1 MKRLFEAALAAI
13 AIMMMQACATST
25 APTFSDRLAEAD
37 AALADGDYER
47 AQRMANEMLGVAMTA
62 DSDAVGDSDAAHL
75 GLLFMKLSE
84 KQHED
89 ENVADATQCIRRAF
103 RLSDDS
109 LKAFFAALPLED
121 TPRFVLLRRI
131 GLSIDNPVEQISETD
146 SVVELDSIH

>member
-1 MKRLFEAALAAI
+1 MKGLFAAALAAI
-13 AIMMMQACATST
+13 AIIVMQACSTSA
-25 APTFSDRLAEAD
+25 APAFSERLAEAD

-47 AQRMANEMLGVAMTA
+47 AQSLANEMLGVAMTA
-62 DSDAVGDSDAAHL
+62 DSDAVGDIESAHL

-103 RLSDDS
+103 RLSGDS

-131 GLSIDNPVEQISETD
+131 GLSIDNPMEQISETD
-146 SVVELDSIH
+146 SVMELDGMP

>member
-1 MKRLFEAALAAI
+1 MKRLFEAALAAV
-13 AIMMMQACATST
+13 AIMIMQACATRT
-25 APTFSDRLAEAD
+25 APAFSDRLAEAD
-37 AALADGDYER
+37 AALADGNYER
-47 AQRMANEMLGVAMTA
+47 AQDMANEMLEIAMTA
-62 DSDAVGDSDAAHL
+62 DSDAVGETESAHL

-103 RLSDDS
+103 RFSGDS
-109 LKAFFAALPLED
+109 LKAFFASLPLED

>member
-1 MKRLFEAALAAI
+1 MKRLFEAALAAV
-13 AIMMMQACATST
+13 AIMIMQACATRT
-25 APTFSDRLAEAD
+25 APVFSDRLAEAD
-37 AALADGDYER
+37 AALADGNYER
-47 AQRMANEMLGVAMTA
+47 AQDMANEMLEIAMTA
-62 DSDAVGDSDAAHL
+62 DSDAVGETESAHL

-103 RLSDDS
+103 RLSGDS
-109 LKAFFAALPLED
+109 LKAFFASLPLED

-146 SVVELDSIH
+146 SEVELDSIH

>member
-1 MKRLFEAALAAI
+1 MKRLFEAALAAV
-13 AIMMMQACATST
+13 AIMIIQACATRT
-25 APTFSDRLAEAD
+25 APAFSDRLAEAD
-37 AALADGDYER
+37 AALADGNYER
-47 AQRMANEMLGVAMTA
+47 AQDMANEMLEIAMTA
-62 DSDAVGDSDAAHL
+62 DSDAVGETESAHL

-89 ENVADATQCIRRAF
+89 VADATQCIRRAF
-103 RLSDDS
+103 RLSGDS
-109 LKAFFAALPLED
+109 LKAFFASLPLED